1 MTIVTEKTIKRI
13 PPAGVSKIS
22 ELIID
27 ADKDWLGKSIL
38 NVGNITPQ
46 SDNAF
51 DLGSSTKRI
60 RDLYLAKTSGSILF
74 SDGSKIA
81 EDNANL
87 YWDNVNKRL
96 GIGTNTPG
104 ADFDIVRSLPTGNI
118 TLRLF
123 NNNTS
128 SLTNNEL
135 RIDFAFRDKP
145 AARIATIAKGDW
157 TNAFQQKADLA
168 FYTIFNYAQFLERMR
183 ITSDG
188 NVGIGTT
195 TPMAK
200 LDVAGNIRISGG
212 SAPFLKFPDP
222 VADNI
227 IELWGNNLYT
237 IGIRGWTWFAKTQQ
251 LFRFESA
258 LGNTGLNVFEVG
270 RTTGGTFLSVS
281 SVGNVGIGTTSPAYK
296 LDVNGGIRAFGP
308 GDVRYIVF
316 SSGTSGW
323 VGYELRSSGLDG
335 PAGGIFRNNADNN
348 RVSIWSKG
356 QEAISILDT
365 GKVGIGTLNP
375 ATKLDING
383 NLGIG
388 GVEVITSTR
397 ELKNTVVRRLYTA
410 DETEVF
416 VTGTTEIEVKFHRI
430 VNSSTHGFSIRRV
443 NVIAELKVSGGTGFL
458 KVYIDGVNVIT
469 LSTTSTTY
477 TLVKGSYNVSW
488 ADDTIH
494 SVSIRL
500 VNNTAGQTTYN
511 RLYECYV
518 DAI

>member
-1 MTIVTEKTIKRI
+1 MTIVTERTIKRI
-13 PPAGVSKIS
+13 PSIGIANLS
-22 ELIID
+22 ELNID
-27 ADKDWLGKSIL
+27 VDKDWLGRSIL
-38 NVGNITPQ
+38 NVGHITPQ

-51 DLGSSTKRI
+51 NLGSSTKRF

-87 YWDNVNKRL
+87 YWDNTNKRL

-104 ADFDIVRSLPTGNI
+104 ADFDIVRALPTGNI

-123 NNNTS
+123 NNNLTS
-128 SLTNNEL
+128 THVNNEI

-145 AARIATIAKGDW
+145 AARIAAIGKGNWLDGL
-157 TNAFQQKADLA
+157 QQRADLA
-168 FYTIFNYAQFLERMR
+168 FYTIPAYHLFLERMR
-183 ITSDG
+183 ITFD
-188 NVGIGTT
+188 
-195 TPMAK
+195 
-200 LDVAGNIRISGG
+200 
-212 SAPFLKFPDP
+212 
-222 VADNI
+222 
-227 IELWGNNLYT
+227 
-237 IGIRGWTWFAKTQQ
+237 
-251 LFRFESA
+251 
-258 LGNTGLNVFEVG
+258 
-270 RTTGGTFLSVS
+270 
-281 SVGNVGIGTTSPAYK
+281 
-296 LDVNGGIRAFGP
+296 
-308 GDVRYIVF
+308 
-316 SSGTSGW
+316 
-323 VGYELRSSGLDG
+323 
-335 PAGGIFRNNADNN
+335 
-348 RVSIWSKG
+348 
-356 QEAISILDT
+356 
-365 GKVGIGTLNP
+365 GKVGIGTSTPVTL
-375 ATKLDING
+375 LDING

-397 ELKNTVVRRLYTA
+397 ELRNTVVRRLYTA

-416 VTGTTEIEVKFHRI
+416 VTGTTEAEVKFHRI

-443 NVIAELKVSGGTGFL
+443 NVIAELKVSGGTGYL

-477 TLVKGSYNVSW
+477 VLVKGSYAVSW

-494 SVSIRL
+494 DVSIRL

>member
-1 MTIVTEKTIKRI
+1 MNVFEVGRTTGGTFLSVN
-13 PPAGVSKIS
+13 S
-22 ELIID
+22 
-27 ADKDWLGKSIL
+27 
-38 NVGNITPQ
+38 VGN
-46 SDNAF
+46 
-51 DLGSSTKRI
+51 
-60 RDLYLAKTSGSILF
+60 
-74 SDGSKIA
+74 
-81 EDNANL
+81 
-87 YWDNVNKRL
+87 V
-96 GIGTNTPG
+96 GIGTTSPG

-135 RIDFAFRDKP
+135 RIDFSFRDKP
-145 AARIATIAKGDW
+145 AARIATIAKGNW
-157 TNAFQQKADLA
+157 TDALQQKADLA
-168 FYTIFNYAQFLERMR
+168 FYTIFNYANFLERMR

-195 TPMAK
+195 
-200 LDVAGNIRISGG
+200 
-212 SAPFLKFPDP
+212 
-222 VADNI
+222 
-227 IELWGNNLYT
+227 
-237 IGIRGWTWFAKTQQ
+237 
-251 LFRFESA
+251 
-258 LGNTGLNVFEVG
+258 
-270 RTTGGTFLSVS
+270 
-281 SVGNVGIGTTSPAYK
+281 
-296 LDVNGGIRAFGP
+296 
-308 GDVRYIVF
+308 
-316 SSGTSGW
+316 
-323 VGYELRSSGLDG
+323 
-335 PAGGIFRNNADNN
+335 
-348 RVSIWSKG
+348 
-356 QEAISILDT
+356 
-365 GKVGIGTLNP
+365 NP

-416 VTGTTEIEVKFHRI
+416 VTGTTESEVKFHRI

-469 LSTTSTTY
+469 LSTTVTTTY

-494 SVSIRL
+494 DVSIRL
-500 VNNTAGQTTYN
+500 VNNTSGQTTYN